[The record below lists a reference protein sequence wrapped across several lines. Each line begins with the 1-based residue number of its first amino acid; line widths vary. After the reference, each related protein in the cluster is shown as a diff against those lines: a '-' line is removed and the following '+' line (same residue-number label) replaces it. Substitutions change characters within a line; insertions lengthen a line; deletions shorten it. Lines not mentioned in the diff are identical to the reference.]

1 MIQNDEVFEQSEQ
14 QLLALLKE
22 LAKLKG
28 ISQEDIATATG
39 WRQSNVSKILNGAYS
54 PTLKMFLKLAAAIGV
69 TSKEGIDLKKMNRI
83 SHRVHNIKNK
93 KVKPNYQ
100 EFLILKKHT
109 NDEN

>member
-1 MIQNDEVFEQSEQ
+1 MTQNDEVFEQGEQ

-54 PTLKMFLKLAAAIGV
+54 PTLKMFLKLAAAVGV
-69 TSKEGIDLKKMNRI
+69 NFFVEDKASDSKLNQAHEQAMEALGR
-83 SHRVHNIKNK
+83 R
-93 KVKPNYQ
+93 KPK
-100 EFLILKKHT
+100 IL
-109 NDEN
+109 N

>member
-1 MIQNDEVFEQSEQ
+1 MIQNDKVFEQGEQ

-54 PTLKMFLKLAAAIGV
+54 PTL
-69 TSKEGIDLKKMNRI
+69 
-83 SHRVHNIKNK
+83 
-93 KVKPNYQ
+93 
-100 EFLILKKHT
+100 
-109 NDEN
+109 